1 MRASQ
6 EIPATHRQRRERRSL
21 LSLPKH
27 KPDQQHLAAVQPL
40 VRPSS
45 RTAGSS
51 PDYLYIILRIY
62 PIVAFGLLVLNGII
76 FVSGVRVE
84 SIYLGVEQALLN
96 NKDLTDLQ
104 RQRRMT
110 LIPLI
115 ESFLRYL
122 LYFSAVVAILKTLD
136 IDPTPILAGAGIV
149 GLAVGFGAQ
158 NRSDDMVCGFFILF
172 ENYYLV
178 GDWIEI
184 GEAIGTV
191 EAIDLRTTRIRH
203 ANRQQ
208 YIIRNGQT
216 GNIVNYSK
224 KYIYAVVEVGV
235 AYESNLERVCE
246 VLEDVGKQL
255 KERDKDV
262 LEPTRVDGSEKF
274 GESDLS
280 LCRQS
285 QTRSAPPHPASSPQ
299 DDRRSLR
306 SGRN

>member
-1 MRASQ
+1 M
-6 EIPATHRQRRERRSL
+6 
-21 LSLPKH
+21 
-27 KPDQQHLAAVQPL
+27 
-40 VRPSS
+40 RPSS